1 MGPKLFE
8 HVWIVQGYPSH
19 LFCRGVFCESLRVA
33 SRLIFSKYSFEDLL
47 KMHGENIGITARL
60 LRVEFVE
67 WLEWVL
73 SISFNEATG
82 NGG

>member
-1 MGPKLFE
+1 
-8 HVWIVQGYPSH
+8 
-19 LFCRGVFCESLRVA
+19 
-33 SRLIFSKYSFEDLL
+33 
-47 KMHGENIGITARL
+47 MHGENIGITARL